1 MPLALSLLPAGL
13 VRGLDPDRDEARRW
27 LAEELAQPD
36 YNRPEPLV
44 ERIRSWLLDRLE
56 DLIGLVP
63 GDSGMAKLLIVVV
76 IALAVVALV
85 FALRGRFRQGALR
98 ERATGAVLEDP
109 HLTARDYRSRAE
121 AAWRR
126 GDWDSVL
133 LDSYRAIAAAATERA
148 LLDDVPGRTAHE
160 VAVALTVPFPEQAPA
175 LRDAADRF
183 DDVRYGGR
191 RATRE
196 QAERVRALDGTLART
211 RPRLPAGA

>member
-1 MPLALSLLPAGL
+1 VPLALSLLPAGL

-44 ERIRSWLLDRLE
+44 ERIRSWLLDRLD
-56 DLIGLVP
+56 DLIRLVP

-121 AAWRR
+121 AAW
-126 GDWDSVL
+126 
-133 LDSYRAIAAAATERA
+133 
-148 LLDDVPGRTAHE
+148 
-160 VAVALTVPFPEQAPA
+160 
-175 LRDAADRF
+175 LR
-183 DDVRYGGR
+183 
-191 RATRE
+191 
-196 QAERVRALDGTLART
+196 
-211 RPRLPAGA
+211 

>member
-1 MPLALSLLPAGL
+1 VVAALLPVPLA
-13 VRGLDPDRDEARRW
+13 RGLDPDREEARRW
-27 LAEELAQPD
+27 LADELAQPD
-36 YNRPEPLV
+36 YHRPEPIV
-44 ERIRSWLLDRLE
+44 TRIVNWLLDRLN
-56 DLIGLVP
+56 DLIQLVP
-63 GDSGMAKLLIVVV
+63 GGSGLSQLLLVVV
-76 IALAVVALV
+76 VGLAVVALV

-211 RPRLPAGA
+211 RPRLPVGA